1 MTEQELISVAEY
13 CRLELCEISHTRV
26 INAAY
31 QLMNEDRVA
40 TQIWLTTPVSLFNEA
55 TPALHAKTK
64 VGVDDVL
71 TLIGRIERGIIS

>member
-1 MTEQELISVAEY
+1 MTKQELIIVAEF
-13 CRLELCEISHTRV
+13 CGVELCEIRHTHI

-31 QLMNEDRVA
+31 QLMNEDLVA

-64 VGVDDVL
+64 AGVDDVL
-71 TLIGRIERGIIS
+71 TLIGRIEHGIFS

>member
-13 CRLELCEISHTRV
+13 CGLDLCEISHTRV

-31 QLMNEDRVA
+31 QLMSEDITA

-55 TPALHAKTK
+55 TPALRAKTK
-64 VGVDDVL
+64 ACSS
-71 TLIGRIERGIIS
+71 R